1 MQKFGFGAE
10 VRRKEDAAFITG
22 RGRYLDD
29 LAIEGVVRGLAVRA
43 PVAHGRFTIDDVA
56 AAKASPG
63 VLAVYTAADIG
74 GLGDLPC
81 KSPFKNSD
89 GSPLAPPPHPMLAR
103 DVVRHVGE
111 PIAFIIAETL
121 EQARDAAE
129 LVQVSYDDL
138 PAVTDQVEAVKPG
151 APLVWADRPG
161 NIGWDAHLGDQARVD
176 AEFAK
181 AAHVVRAEIVNN
193 RVICNYM
200 EPRSILAQHDRARD
214 HYTVHV
220 GCQGAHV
227 MREMLCGL
235 LNIPTDR
242 MRVIVPDTG
251 GGFGTKFFLYRE
263 YGMALLGARLL
274 GRPVKWVSERTEH
287 FLADYHGRDQYSVA
301 ELAFDAGCKIL
312 ALRVD
317 TLANMGSQLSCFG
330 PFIPFSGH
338 YMMPGCYDIPLA
350 HARVRGVFT
359 HTVPTDAYRGAGRPE
374 AAYMIERL
382 IDKAGIELGVGVEEI
397 RRRNFVAPAA
407 MPYKTATGRIYDS
420 GEFAGHLDAALR
432 ASDWSGAAT
441 RKRDSNARGRLR
453 GIGIA
458 TYIESCAGGG
468 PETAVV
474 RVEADGSAT
483 VLIGHQSTGQGHVT
497 AFAQLVNEHLG
508 IAIDRIEVIQGDTDK
523 VATGTGS
530 GGSRSIPVGGVSVDR
545 ASIEVAAKAKKLA
558 AEKLE
563 TAEADIEL
571 RDGRAFVV
579 GTDRSVTLGALA
591 QGAQGD
597 AALVATHAWT
607 PPHWTYPNGTHVCEL
622 EIDQDTGVTTI
633 ARYTVVDDFGR
644 ALNPLL
650 LFGQIH
656 GGIAQGI
663 GQALHERTVYDET
676 GQLLSASFM
685 DYTMPRASD
694 MPDLAIDLRNVPC
707 ATNALG
713 LKGAGE
719 AGSIGAPPAV
729 MNAIV
734 DALRPL
740 GVTHVDMPATPEK
753 LWRLIQARRR
763 AA

>member
-1 MQKFGFGAE
+1 MQKYGFGAE

-29 LAIEGVVRGLAVRA
+29 LPVERMARGFAVRA
-43 PVAHGRFTIDDVA
+43 PVAHARFKIEDIA

-63 VLAVYTAADIG
+63 VLAVYIAADIG

-89 GSPLAPPPHPMLAR
+89 GSPLAAPPHPMLAV
-103 DVVRHVGE
+103 DIVRYVGE
-111 PIAFIIAETL
+111 PIAFVIAETL
-121 EQARDAAE
+121 DQARDAVE
-129 LVQVSYDDL
+129 LIQVQYDDL
-138 PAVTDQVEAVKPG
+138 PAVIDQVAAVKPG

-161 NIGWDAHLGDQARVD
+161 NIGWDAHLGDKAAVD
-176 AEFAK
+176 AAFAK
-181 AAHVVRAEIVNN
+181 AAHVVRAELINN
-193 RVICNYM
+193 RLICNYM
-200 EPRSILAQHDRARD
+200 EPRSILVQHDAARD

-220 GCQGAHV
+220 GCQSAHV
-227 MREMLCGL
+227 MRDMLCEIL
-235 LNIPTDR
+235 KIPTDR

-263 YGMALLGARLL
+263 YGMALLGAKLL
-274 GRPVKWVSERTEH
+274 GRPVKWVSDRSEH
-287 FLADYHGRDQYSVA
+287 FLADYHGRDQYTVA
-301 ELAFDAGCKIL
+301 ELAFDADHRIL

-330 PFIPFSGH
+330 PFIPFNGH
-338 YMMPGCYDIPLA
+338 YMMPGCYDIPVA

-397 RRRNFVAPAA
+397 RRRNFVAPTA
-407 MPYKTATGRIYDS
+407 MPYKTATGRVYDS

-432 ASDWSGAAT
+432 ESDWSGVAA
-441 RKRDSNARGRLR
+441 RKRESAARGKLR
-453 GIGIA
+453 GIGLA

-468 PETAVV
+468 AETAVV

-483 VLIGHQSTGQGHVT
+483 LLIGTQSTGQGHVT
-497 AFAQLVNEHLG
+497 VFAQLVHEHLG
-508 IAIDRIEVIQGDTDK
+508 IDLDRIAVIQGDTDK
-523 VATGTGS
+523 VATGHGT

-558 AEKLE
+558 ADKLE
-563 TAEADIEL
+563 AAEADIEL

-579 GTDRSVTLGALA
+579 GTDRSTTLGELA
-591 QGAQGD
+591 Q
-597 AALVATHAWT
+597 AAPGVLVATHAWT

-622 EIDQDTGVTTI
+622 EIDEATGVTTI

-644 ALNPLL
+644 VLNPLL

-663 GQALHERTVYDET
+663 GQALWERTVYDGS

-685 DYTMPRASD
+685 DYQMPRAGD
-694 MPDLAIDLRNVPC
+694 MPDLSIELRNVPC
-707 ATNALG
+707 TTNALG

-740 GVTHVDMPATPEK
+740 GVTHVDMPATPER
-753 LWRLIQARRR
+753 LWRIIRARRK